1 MVSFDRR
8 GEIFRSFDGAYSL
21 YEKGDKRVMD
31 GEHPYWSWT
40 RVHAHDIQTNR
51 ITRLAQVREIEGGYR
66 TLVNDPGVYERYL
79 TQTALRRLG
88 S

>member
-51 ITRLAQVREIEGGYR
+51 ITRLAQVSEIDGGYR
-66 TLVNDPGVYERYL
+66 MQVNNPEVYDQYL
-79 TQTALRRLG
+79 TRAALRRLG
-88 S
+88 T